1 MIKKV
6 LFISIFI
13 LFLISSTFSFA
24 ETLDKKTALK
34 RALQNN
40 PTYKAALSQ
49 IEAAAGERSQAS
61 LRPNPNTVFEIE
73 NFGGSDRRKGFE
85 RTQITLGLEQK
96 IELAGKRRIRTEVA
110 DFGYKIVQEEAMV
123 EALKLLSE
131 TEYAFIRMAIAKQR
145 IALADNRLQLA
156 NQTHEIV
163 KKRVSAAVSPDIQLD
178 KANIEKA
185 EAKIEKHHVEEEYN
199 FARNDLARLLDL
211 KNVDDLDVD
220 VDLSILPKLTDRQ
233 AVINALKSA
242 PQSRIQE
249 FAKMKARSSLDL
261 AKATGVPDPT
271 VGLGVRQFFDN
282 DDTALVALLSFPLP
296 LFDRNQGAIK
306 SARANVTQADAQ
318 ARATELSL
326 HQSATQAW
334 KIFYAEL
341 EIIHHYRNDIIPS
354 AKKSYHEAGK
364 GYNLGAFTF
373 LDLLDAQRTLN
384 RVQSEYL
391 DNMLELYQAKA
402 QIDFLMGTY
411 TPLIQYVS
419 QNKVEEQ
426 RDE

>member
-6 LFISIFI
+6 LFISIFV
-13 LFLISSTFSFA
+13 LLLSSSTLCLA
-24 ETLDKKTALK
+24 GTLDKKTALK

-40 PTYKAALSQ
+40 PTYRAALSQ

-73 NFGGSDRRKGFE
+73 NFGGSDQRKGFE
-85 RTQITLGLEQK
+85 RTEVTLALEQK

-110 DFGYKIVQEEAMV
+110 DFGYKIVKQEAMV

-131 TEYAFIRMAIAKQR
+131 TEYAFIRMSIAKEY

-156 NQTHEIV
+156 NQTYEIV
-163 KKRVSAAVSPDIQLD
+163 KKRVNAAVSPTFQLE
-178 KANIEKA
+178 KANIEKT

-199 FARNDLARLLDL
+199 FARNDLARLLGL
-211 KNVDDLDVD
+211 KSGDNLHIEA
-220 VDLSILPKLTDRQ
+220 DLSVLPKLADHQ

-242 PQSRIQE
+242 PQSRVQE
-249 FAKMKARSSLDL
+249 FVKMKARSSLDL

-282 DDTALVALLSFPLP
+282 DDTALVALLTFPLP
-296 LFDRNQGAIK
+296 LFDRNQGGIK
-306 SARANVTQADAQ
+306 SARANVTRADAQ
-318 ARATELSL
+318 AHATELSL
-326 HQSATQAW
+326 HQSAKQAW
-334 KIFYAEL
+334 EIFYAEL
-341 EIIHHYRNDIIPS
+341 EIIHHYKDDIIPS
-354 AKKSYHEAGK
+354 AKESYNQVNE
-364 GYNLGAFTF
+364 GYNLGAFEF

-391 DNMLELYQAKA
+391 DNMLELYQAKV

-411 TPLIQYVS
+411 KPLIEEAS

-426 RDE
+426 GDE

>member
-1 MIKKV
+1 MIKRV
-6 LFISIFI
+6 LCISIFV
-13 LFLISSTFSFA
+13 LLLSSPICSLA
-24 ETLDKKTALK
+24 QTLDKQAAL
-34 RALQNN
+34 RQALQNN
-40 PTYKAALSQ
+40 PSYKAALSQ
-49 IEAAAGERSQAS
+49 IEAAAGDRFQAS
-61 LRPNPNTVFEIE
+61 LLPNPNAVFEIE
-73 NFGGSDRRKGFE
+73 NFGGSDQRKGFE
-85 RTQITLGLEQK
+85 RTEVTLGLEQK

-163 KKRVSAAVSPDIQLD
+163 KKRVNAAVSPDIQLS
-178 KANIEKA
+178 KADIERIEA
-185 EAKIEKHHVEEEYN
+185 EIEKHHVEEEHN
-199 FARNDLARLLDL
+199 IARNDLGRLLGL
-211 KNVDDLDVD
+211 EKSDDLDID
-220 VDLSILPKLTDRQ
+220 VDISALPKLRDHQ

-282 DDTALVALLSFPLP
+282 DDTALVATLSFPLP
-296 LFDRNQGAIK
+296 LFDRNQGAVK
-306 SARANVTQADAQ
+306 SARANVARADAK
-318 ARATELSL
+318 ARAAELSL
-326 HQSATQAW
+326 HQSAIQAW
-334 KIFYAEL
+334 ELFYAEL
-341 EIIHHYRNDIIPS
+341 DIVRHYKDDIIPT
-354 AKKSYHEAGK
+354 AKKAYDQADE
-364 GYNLGAFTF
+364 GYSLGAFAF

-391 DNMLELYQAKA
+391 DNILELYQAKA
-402 QIDFLMGTY
+402 QIDFLAGTY
-411 TPLIQYVS
+411 KSLIQEVS
-419 QNKVEEQ
+419 QNTVEGK

>member
-6 LFISIFI
+6 LFISIFV
-13 LFLISSTFSFA
+13 LLLSSSTLCLA
-24 ETLDKKTALK
+24 GTLDKKTALK

-40 PTYKAALSQ
+40 PTYRAALSQ

-73 NFGGSDRRKGFE
+73 NFGGSDQRKGFE
-85 RTQITLGLEQK
+85 RTEVTLALEQK

-110 DFGYKIVQEEAMV
+110 DFGYKIVKQEAMV

-131 TEYAFIRMAIAKQR
+131 TEYAFIRMSIAKEY

-156 NQTHEIV
+156 NQTYEIV
-163 KKRVSAAVSPDIQLD
+163 KKRVNAAVSPTFQLE
-178 KANIEKA
+178 KANIEKT

-199 FARNDLARLLDL
+199 FARNDLARLLGL
-211 KNVDDLDVD
+211 KSGDNLHIEA
-220 VDLSILPKLTDRQ
+220 DLSVLPKLADHQ

-242 PQSRIQE
+242 PQSRVQE
-249 FAKMKARSSLDL
+249 FVKMKARSSLDL

-282 DDTALVALLSFPLP
+282 DDTALVALLTFPLP
-296 LFDRNQGAIK
+296 LFDRNQGGIK
-306 SARANVTQADAQ
+306 SARANVTRADAQ
-318 ARATELSL
+318 AHATELSL
-326 HQSATQAW
+326 HQSAKQAW
-334 KIFYAEL
+334 EIFYAEL
-341 EIIHHYRNDIIPS
+341 EIIHHYKDDIIPS
-354 AKKSYHEAGK
+354 AKESYNQVNE
-364 GYNLGAFTF
+364 GYNLGAFEF

-391 DNMLELYQAKA
+391 DNMLELYQAKV
-402 QIDFLMGTY
+402 QVDFLMGTY
-411 TPLIQYVS
+411 KPLIEEAS

-426 RDE
+426 GDE

>member
-6 LFISIFI
+6 LFISIFV
-13 LFLISSTFSFA
+13 LLLSSSTLCLA

-40 PTYKAALSQ
+40 PTYRAALSQ

-73 NFGGSDRRKGFE
+73 NFGGSDQRKGFE
-85 RTQITLGLEQK
+85 RTEVTLALEQK

-110 DFGYKIVQEEAMV
+110 DFGYKIVKQEAMV

-131 TEYAFIRMAIAKQR
+131 TEYAFIRMSIAKEY

-156 NQTHEIV
+156 NQTYEIV
-163 KKRVSAAVSPDIQLD
+163 KKRVNAAVSPTFQLE
-178 KANIEKA
+178 KANIEKT

-199 FARNDLARLLDL
+199 FARNDLARLLGL
-211 KNVDDLDVD
+211 KSGDDLHIEA
-220 VDLSILPKLTDRQ
+220 DLSVLPKLPDHQ
-233 AVINALKSA
+233 AVISALKSA

-282 DDTALVALLSFPLP
+282 DDTALVALLTFPLP
-296 LFDRNQGAIK
+296 LFDRNQGGIK
-306 SARANVTQADAQ
+306 SARANVTRADAQ
-318 ARATELSL
+318 AHATELSL

-334 KIFYAEL
+334 EIFYAEL
-341 EIIHHYRNDIIPS
+341 EIIHHYKDDIIPS
-354 AKKSYHEAGK
+354 AKESYNQVNK
-364 GYNLGAFTF
+364 GYNLGAFEF

-391 DNMLELYQAKA
+391 DNMLELYQAKV

-411 TPLIQYVS
+411 KPLIEEVS

-426 RDE
+426 GDE